1 MHIFDSLLG
10 EYGPTDP
17 EAGLTRRL
25 KCKEPEAFNELIE
38 KYERPIYGF
47 VYRLL
52 DSPDDAPD
60 VTQEVFVK
68 VFRKIDDFRGDSTLK
83 TWIYRIAVHEA
94 SNRRR
99 WFSRHKGSEVSI
111 EASTSGGS
119 SSGWEW
125 LRDGR
130 QGPFERLQHVEQ
142 MDMVAEALRDVDE
155 RLRAAVILRDLEGLS
170 YNEISV
176 SLEVSLGTVKSRILR
191 GREAL
196 RVALQRRMTSTVDVG
211 QLADDGVM

>member
-1 MHIFDSLLG
+1 MHIFDSLLA

-25 KCKEPEAFNELIE
+25 KCREPEAYSELIE
-38 KYERPIYGF
+38 RYEKPMYGF

-52 DSPDDAPD
+52 DNPDDAPD

-68 VFRKIDDFRGDSTLK
+68 VFRNIDDFRGDSTLK

-99 WFSRHKGSEVSI
+99 WFSRHRSAEVSLD
-111 EASTSGGS
+111 TGGRGS
-119 SSGWEW
+119 SSTWDW
-125 LRDGR
+125 LRDSR
-130 QGPFERLQHVEQ
+130 QGPFERYQHVEK
-142 MDMVAEALRDVDE
+142 MDLVAETLRDIDE
-155 RLRAAVILRDLEGLS
+155 RLRAAVVMRDLEGLS
-170 YNEISV
+170 YNEISA

-196 RVALQRRMTSTVDVG
+196 RVALRRRMSSTVG
-211 QLADDGVM
+211 GAQLQTTE

>member
-1 MHIFDSLLG
+1 MHIFDSLLAQQG
-10 EYGPTDP
+10 IEDP

-25 KCKEPEAFNELIE
+25 KCRESEAYAELIE
-38 KYERPIYGF
+38 KYEKPVFGF

-52 DSPDDAPD
+52 DCPDDAPD

-68 VFRKIDDFRGDSTLK
+68 VFRNIDDFRGDSTLK

-99 WFSRHKGSEVSI
+99 WFNRHRRSEVSI
-111 EASTSGGS
+111 EAKNEERGS
-119 SSGWEW
+119 AWEW

-130 QGPFERLQHVEQ
+130 EGPFEQLQHVERL
-142 MDMVAEALRDVDE
+142 DLVEEALRDIDD
-155 RLRAAVILRDLEGLS
+155 RLRAAVVMRDLEGLS
-170 YNEISV
+170 YNEIAA
-176 SLEVSLGTVKSRILR
+176 SLEISLGTVKSRILC

-196 RVALQRRMTSTVDVG
+196 RTALQRRLSG
-211 QLADDGVM
+211 ALSGVRLQTTTE

>member
-1 MHIFDSLLG
+1 MHIFDSLLA

-25 KCKEPEAFNELIE
+25 KCKEPEAYTELIE

-52 DSPDDAPD
+52 DSTDDAPD

-68 VFRKIDDFRGDSTLK
+68 VFRNIDDFRGDSTLK

-99 WFSRHKGSEVSI
+99 WFSRHRGAEVSI
-111 EASTSGGS
+111 DASASGSGTST
-119 SSGWEW
+119 WEW

-130 QGPFERLQHVEQ
+130 QSPYERLQHVEQ
-142 MDMVAEALRDVDE
+142 MDLVADALREVDE
-155 RLRAAVILRDLEGLS
+155 RLRAAVVMRDLEGMS

-196 RVALQRRMTSTVDVG
+196 RVALRRRMAGTVGVP
-211 QLADDGVM
+211 QLQDNGVM